1 MLPDKK
7 KHKHPHYFLS
17 RLFIVV
23 GIVLVWRGVW
33 YVLDAVD
40 AHFFGGYGGWT
51 GLGGIIVG
59 MLMLYVPDNDL
70 KEIEKI

>member
-1 MLPDKK
+1 MP
-7 KHKHPHYFLS
+7 KHKKPHYFMS
-17 RLFIVV
+17 RLFMVV

-40 AHFFGGYGGWT
+40 VHIFGGYGGWT
-51 GLGGIIVG
+51 GLGGILIGV
-59 MLMLYVPDNDL
+59 LMLYIPDRDL